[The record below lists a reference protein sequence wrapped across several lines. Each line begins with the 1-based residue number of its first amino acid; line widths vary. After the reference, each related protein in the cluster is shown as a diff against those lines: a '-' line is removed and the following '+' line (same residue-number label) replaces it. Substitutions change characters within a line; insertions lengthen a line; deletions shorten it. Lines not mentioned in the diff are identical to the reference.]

1 MHLWAWVYAQWALP
15 TKVLHI
21 TTRKSPCGEGIF
33 LFILLFLGSDAGLH
47 KKLKKKKI
55 TIFLIILQYSFDN
68 NPILF
73 ILSISLL
80 VYYLACYYLYILC
93 LRKLLVAS
101 HKVLCIIIQRQ
112 QGEIQG
118 LRWGSVVS
126 ITLKWW
132 TLIVLSLML
141 RSKNIENKLWC
152 LAAESQIRITLLWTT
167 NWSQPVELGLIS
179 NSIYT
184 LKGKS

>member
-1 MHLWAWVYAQWALP
+1 MLSCIYEPECMPSGHCPPRFCTSPPGSPLVVKVYFFLSNCFWVQML
-15 TKVLHI
+15 
-21 TTRKSPCGEGIF
+21 G
-33 LFILLFLGSDAGLH
+33 FI
-47 KKLKKKKI
+47 KNKKI

-101 HKVLCIIIQRQ
+101 HRVLCIIIQRQ

-141 RSKNIENKLWC
+141 RS
-152 LAAESQIRITLLWTT
+152 
-167 NWSQPVELGLIS
+167 
-179 NSIYT
+179 
-184 LKGKS
+184 

>member
-1 MHLWAWVYAQWALP
+1 MPSGHCPPRFCTSPPGSPLVVKVYFFLSYCFWVQMP
-15 TKVLHI
+15 GFIK
-21 TTRKSPCGEGIF
+21 IF
-33 LFILLFLGSDAGLH
+33 F
-47 KKLKKKKI
+47 KKI